1 MIKESIFKHIPCGNT
16 LPQNN
21 IHAVS
26 TSMPTLQD
34 VIDYEKQTPQIL
46 EKIKVAYPRFLI
58 HPYLKLLSNYLKD
71 KYSVS
76 NEYDL
81 ILLSSKKAVEA
92 VSNRYFIHNKF
103 EFNEPFG
110 VIKVIKGRQYQK
122 VLKFI
127 QHVGYNL
134 SSRYAED
141 YLYSLNIIPSLQDE
155 KLEKKELSEDIVIST
170 LAKAYKE
177 DKKNIKLCTS
187 GMNAIH
193 SVLKGLKSI
202 QARNGKS
209 ILIQFGWLYLDTTN
223 IVSQYFEE
231 SKVFFDINNLKEF
244 EDFLE
249 TNKNRVLGI
258 ITEVPT
264 NPLVKTANLK
274 KVRELCDKY
283 NIVLVIDST
292 FATPYNL
299 DLKPYADI
307 FVESLTKFACGNAD
321 VLMGAIILNSNF
333 KISHIKNE
341 LFKHS
346 DNPYIKD
353 IQRMALE
360 IVNYEKRVKKISEN
374 TKELITFLQKLPY
387 ISRVYS
393 CLDEENYQN
402 YKDLMIDENSIC
414 GIVSIVI
421 EKDFEKIYNAL
432 NFAKGPSL
440 GTEFTLLMP
449 YTYLAHYDLIV
460 NKNKSNFLNKIELPI
475 NLIRIS
481 VGIENIEDIKNEFKR
496 VLELF

>member
-1 MIKESIFKHIPCGNT
+1 MIKEPTFKHIPCGET

-34 VIDYEKQTPQIL
+34 VIDYEEQTPQIL

-58 HPYLKLLSNYLKD
+58 HPYLKLLAKYLKE
-71 KYSVS
+71 KYSVE
-76 NEYDL
+76 NEYEL

-103 EFNEPFG
+103 EFNESFG
-110 VIKVIKGRQYQK
+110 IIKVIKGRQYEK

-127 QHVGYNL
+127 QHIGYNL
-134 SSRYAED
+134 SSRFAED
-141 YLYSLNIIPSLQDE
+141 YLYNLNLIPYLQNE
-155 KLEKKELSEDIVIST
+155 ELEEKELSEDIVIST
-170 LAKAYKE
+170 LATAYKE

-193 SVLKGLKSI
+193 SVLKGLKNI

-223 IVSQYFEE
+223 IVNRYFEE

-258 ITEVPT
+258 ITEIPT

-274 KVRELCDKY
+274 RIRELCDKY

-353 IQRMALE
+353 IQRMAIE
-360 IVNYEKRVKKISEN
+360 IVDYKKRVKKISEN
-374 TKELITFLQKLPY
+374 TKELIVFLQKLPY
-387 ISRVYS
+387 VSRVYS
-393 CLDEENYQN
+393 CLDEDSFSN

-460 NKNKSNFLNKIELPI
+460 NKNNFLNIIELPI

-481 VGIENIEDIKNEFKR
+481 VGIEDIEEIKREFERIK
-496 VLELF
+496 EI